1 MNLYAYVE
9 NDPVNWVDPEG
20 LAKIPGITNE
30 PIYVHSNDVDPN
42 PSKPHGHV
50 GSPNSS
56 TKVDANTGEI
66 YKNGKKT
73 GEKLTKKQLG
83 KFRDILKARGLLN
96 GPFIFM
102 FEWQIECLNNPA
114 KCSPNY
120 CDGQD
125 QT

>member
-1 MNLYAYVE
+1 M
-9 NDPVNWVDPEG
+9 
-20 LAKIPGITNE
+20 
-30 PIYVHSNDVDPN
+30 
-42 PSKPHGHV
+42 
-50 GSPNSS
+50 
-56 TKVDANTGEI
+56 
-66 YKNGKKT
+66 KK
-73 GEKLTKKQLG
+73 KLTKKQLG